1 MQDPRF
7 LPLFLHSLPDVGA
20 VTYTRLMEHF
30 GTAQSVL
37 SQSRSELEIFLKP
50 AALTILENFCNHPQD
65 CTLTQKV
72 MRDIDWLSARPNITL
87 LTFEDATYPMLLR
100 HTSKAPPLLFVRGNI
115 ESLCLPQIAIVGSR
129 NPTTGGLENAHR
141 FAQHLAANGFAITS
155 GLALGI
161 DAAAHEG
168 ALAGHG
174 KTIAVMGTGIDKI
187 YPTRHHRLA
196 QQILDEG
203 GALVSEFPLG
213 TIAHPTHFPQ
223 RNRIISG
230 LSCGVLVVEAA
241 LKSGSLITAKIAL
254 DQNREV
260 FSIPGSIHNPLARG
274 CHQLIRQGATLTE
287 TAQDIVDQLDGLI
300 SYQHHELTR
309 ITAANIAAKC
319 GQKNQES
326 LSLTQSPEIQSP
338 KARSLEGLTPPEQNL
353 VTAMGFDSIAI
364 DELVERT
371 NMTIGALVAQLVS
384 LEIKGFVEQQG
395 ASYQR
400 V

>member
-30 GTAQSVL
+30 MTAQSVL
-37 SQSRSELEIFLKP
+37 LQSRSALEAFLKP
-50 AALTILENFCNHPQD
+50 SALTVLENFRNHPQA

-72 MRDIDWLSARPNITL
+72 MRDIDWLSARPDITL
-87 LTFEDATYPMLLR
+87 LTFEDAAYPTLLR
-100 HTSKAPPLLFVRGNI
+100 HTSKAPPLLFVRGNV

-129 NPTTGGLENAHR
+129 NPTAGGLENAHR
-141 FAQHLAANGFAITS
+141 FAQHLASNGFTITS

-168 ALAGHG
+168 ALAGQG

-196 QQILDEG
+196 QQILDAG

-213 TIAHPTHFPQ
+213 TVAHPTHFPQ

-254 DQNREV
+254 EQNREI

-287 TAQDIVDQLDGLI
+287 TAQDIVDQLDGFLG
-300 SYQHHELTR
+300 YQHHELTR
-309 ITAANIAAKC
+309 ITSTNSVK
-319 GQKNQES
+319 S
-326 LSLTQSPEIQSP
+326 QSPET
-338 KARSLEGLTPPEQNL
+338 RSLEDLTPQEQSL
-353 VTAMGFDSIAI
+353 VAAMGFDPVAI

-371 NMTIGALVAQLVS
+371 GMTVGSLVAQLVS